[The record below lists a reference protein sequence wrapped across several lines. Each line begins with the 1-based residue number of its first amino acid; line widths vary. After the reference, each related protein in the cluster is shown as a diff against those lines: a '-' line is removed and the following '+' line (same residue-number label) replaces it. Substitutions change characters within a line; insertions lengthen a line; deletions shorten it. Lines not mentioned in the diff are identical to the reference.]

1 MSRPRRDV
9 GGPAQAVPCGSAGLD
24 WTVRMFSLTWTLF
37 LFSVFSFEAS
47 LEFGRA
53 PAWRQLTRVEVTVR
67 DGARAM
73 HPASFVRRHLGGN

>member
-9 GGPAQAVPCGSAGLD
+9 GGPAQAVPCGLAGLD
-24 WTVRMFSLTWTLF
+24 CEDVQPHMDFVPF
-37 LFSVFSFEAS
+37 LSFSFEAS
-47 LEFGRA
+47 LESGRA

-73 HPASFVRRHLGGN
+73 HPASFVRGHLGGN